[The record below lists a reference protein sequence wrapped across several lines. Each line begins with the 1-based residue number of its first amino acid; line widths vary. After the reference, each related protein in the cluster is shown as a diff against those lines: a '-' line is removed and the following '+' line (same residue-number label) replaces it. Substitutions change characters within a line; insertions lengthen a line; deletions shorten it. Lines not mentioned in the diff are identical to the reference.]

1 MNPKAM
7 YTGLLHAQQLVML
20 PPERPRVTR
29 QRYRDHRGRRMLINL
44 KRNRS
49 GNRHGPQRSLRCLL
63 PRPRF
68 HCSNSHL
75 GPINKEGS
83 NMTTEEKVN
92 GGTTRVI
99 NSKAALINK
108 GKGSN
113 SKEQETI
120 KAEER

>member
-1 MNPKAM
+1 M
-7 YTGLLHAQQLVML
+7 LLHAQQLVML

-49 GNRHGPQRSLRCLL
+49 GNLYGHQRSLRCLL
-63 PRPRF
+63 PRPCLHR
-68 HCSNSHL
+68 SNSYL